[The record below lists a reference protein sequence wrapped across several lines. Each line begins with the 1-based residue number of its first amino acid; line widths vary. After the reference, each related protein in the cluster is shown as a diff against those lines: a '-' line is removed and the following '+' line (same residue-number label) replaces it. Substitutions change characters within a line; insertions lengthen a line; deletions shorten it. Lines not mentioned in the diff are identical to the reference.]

1 LKDLENLVSKSKGL
15 ISEEQRKVIVNYI
28 KNNVRHPK
36 YGDYI
41 INEKG
46 EYEVTFYDLTTK
58 DKPVYFIFGKEDK
71 CIKVYESEY
80 GWKTLVNS
88 IPIKTVFKNKEEFN
102 KNLCVLTE
110 DELRKVNG
118 LSKESLKEISK
129 NINDLN
135 NNKELIDVLVKE
147 KLQVE
152 PQSKQN
158 LTDLFDNTGGNKFD

>member
-1 LKDLENLVSKSKGL
+1 L
-15 ISEEQRKVIVNYI
+15 R
-28 KNNVRHPK
+28 
-36 YGDYI
+36 
-41 INEKG
+41 
-46 EYEVTFYDLTTK
+46 
-58 DKPVYFIFGKEDK
+58 
-71 CIKVYESEY
+71 
-80 GWKTLVNS
+80 
-88 IPIKTVFKNKEEFN
+88 
-102 KNLCVLTE
+102 VLTE

-158 LTDLFDNTGGNKFD
+158 LTDLFDNIGSNKFD